1 MTDRTSLTCELV
13 LVVLHFMKAFV
24 EPLEKKKK
32 ENTNTGNKTRT
43 VSEISSH
50 EQSTSFPPHRGTKR
64 VRSFRPHTW
73 S

>member
-24 EPLEKKKK
+24 EPLEKKK

-50 EQSTSFPPHRGTKR
+50 EQSKFPTTQRYKK
-64 VRSFRPHTW
+64 S
-73 S
+73 